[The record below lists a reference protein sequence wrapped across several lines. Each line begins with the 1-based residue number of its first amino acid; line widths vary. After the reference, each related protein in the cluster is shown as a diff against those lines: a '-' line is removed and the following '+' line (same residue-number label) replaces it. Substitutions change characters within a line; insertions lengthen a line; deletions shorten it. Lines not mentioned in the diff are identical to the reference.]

1 LRKTII
7 TILSIALAGI
17 GSAKAVDPASAEL
30 AAIVEDAPAGAAVAL
45 FEFLPEGHAFDL
57 APGERIVIGYLASCR
72 QETIEGGPVQIG
84 GRRSI
89 VADGLVGHRVV
100 PCDSGGLELTAD
112 EAGGSGVFLVRRV
125 DSPGAEPDITIHSTR
140 PLFIGVE
147 GSDVAIERLDRPGWK
162 LTLPVVG
169 GRADLITSGNAT
181 EELARGALYRATAG
195 GTKVIFR
202 IDKLARS
209 EAATLSRLVPF

>member
-1 LRKTII
+1 VHKTIV
-7 TILSIALAGI
+7 TFLSIALVGI
-17 GSAKAVDPASAEL
+17 GGAMAGDPASAEL
-30 AAIVEDAPAGAAVAL
+30 AAIVEDAPAGAPVAL
-45 FEFLPEGHAFDL
+45 FEFLPEGHAFEL
-57 APGERIVIGYLASCR
+57 AQGERIVIGYLASCR

-84 GRRSI
+84 NRRSV

-125 DSPGAEPDITIHSTR
+125 DSPGPEPDLAIHSTR

-147 GSDVAIERLDRPGWK
+147 GSDVTIERLDRPGWQ
-162 LTLPVVG
+162 LTLPVAD
-169 GRADLITSGNAT
+169 GRADFISPGKAT

-195 GTKVIFR
+195 GSKIIFR